1 MSDTQYIDPT
11 APLNAAA
18 GTWQLETAS
27 TIIELRTKA
36 MWGLAKVNGS
46 FTALQGSGAIG
57 PDGAVSGTLV
67 IDAASVNTG
76 QAKRDA
82 HLRTADFFDV
92 AKYPTFQFTVTSA
105 DVSAS
110 GAVTFAGNFT
120 AHGQTHPL
128 EVRGQ
133 ITGFGSDRL
142 TVTGEADLDRSKWGI
157 SWTKMGA
164 RLRNHITVTAV
175 FTR

>member
-1 MSDTQYIDPT
+1 MTDTQYIDPT
-11 APLNAAA
+11 DPLTAAA
-18 GTWQLETAS
+18 GTWLLDTAA
-27 TIIELRTKA
+27 TTVELRTKA
-36 MWGLAKVNGS
+36 MWGLAKVKGTFATLRGTGS
-46 FTALQGSGAIG
+46 VG
-57 PDGAVSGTLV
+57 PNGAVSGTLV

-92 AKYPTFQFTVTSA
+92 AKYPTFEYSVTSA
-105 DVSAS
+105 RVSAS
-110 GAVTFAGNFT
+110 GAVILEGNFT

-133 ITGFGSDRL
+133 VTGIGTDRL
-142 TVTGEADLDRSKWGI
+142 AVTGEADLDRSDWGLD
-157 SWTKMGA
+157 WTKMGSG
-164 RLRNHITVTAV
+164 LHNHITVTAV